1 MTGSYA
7 EQGESLGLEMNLT
20 GSNMPV
26 TELQG
31 LLPALG
37 IVLPAG
43 SSLKGGAAS
52 VSFAEGPAD
61 ALVTMGSVAL
71 SNATLSGFDMGKK
84 MSTIERL
91 AGIRSGPDTQIQ
103 TLSANVRYAPEGAS
117 VQDLK
122 LVLGGIGEVTGSGT
136 ISPQE
141 ALDFKMAA
149 TVHGSAIAAVMANA
163 PIPFS
168 IEGSASDPQFR
179 PDVKGLAG
187 ATLKGFKGNAGKAA
201 GGILKGILGGKKI
214 PDSPPAEP
222 VSSLIR
228 SFGFHLGVA
237 RGPHP
242 AEQRDQPQRSSQH
255 NDRHQPVQQ
264 AHKKYRV
271 DTSATGTGIAAGRPR
286 GRSSSARPCAPPAP
300 TR

>member
-1 MTGSYA
+1 M
-7 EQGESLGLEMNLT
+7 
-20 GSNMPV
+20 
-26 TELQG
+26 
-31 LLPALG
+31 
-37 IVLPAG
+37 
-43 SSLKGGAAS
+43 
-52 VSFAEGPAD
+52 
-61 ALVTMGSVAL
+61 
-71 SNATLSGFDMGKK
+71 
-84 MSTIERL
+84 

-201 GGILKGILGGKKI
+201 GGILKGILGGKKN
-214 PDSPPAEP
+214 P
-222 VSSLIR
+222 
-228 SFGFHLGVA
+228 
-237 RGPHP
+237 
-242 AEQRDQPQRSSQH
+242 
-255 NDRHQPVQQ
+255 
-264 AHKKYRV
+264 
-271 DTSATGTGIAAGRPR
+271 
-286 GRSSSARPCAPPAP
+286 
-300 TR
+300 